1 MRKARRTRVPIESL
15 TPLRY
20 VIASDEDPSSDR
32 YLLDPHVRISLA
44 LDPTFVN
51 TIKNLG
57 ADPDGEWAFVWR
69 GGVKVDCPAVLAQ
82 LAPELLVTPAVARK
96 LRSEEDWALGVLTHR
111 LEIDDEIATLL
122 QQAPGHS
129 ASKSD
134 LRGLLRAN
142 RADTVGVN
150 RGPAVAFRISVSASG
165 NGGFK
170 FEVGTHSG
178 AGALDPL
185 GLGDDVDL
193 LGPGKK
199 AAVDVWTTVDIALRF
214 ADTCTR
220 VGVSVDSTVE
230 NPGLADAVLLQR
242 MPGSPGSARVVVGRD
257 VRGVAP
263 KWRIAEQLTS
273 DEILDADEAVEI
285 VDRAAAAG
293 ADVVGDPAVRDIL
306 RMAAPGEFFDER
318 LREYQEEACAL
329 HLATNIGYVNAV
341 APGLGKTVITL
352 VALEEYARRE
362 ARPTRSLIVVPSS
375 IRTQWSR
382 ETARWFPE
390 ATCHA
395 VDPKGVAA
403 ALAKIADAEVPSILL
418 VSYDTAKSKTDAII
432 EAGPWDDLIVDEA
445 RVLCGTSDRAKSLWR
460 IRAHAKRAVTLTG
473 TPIDRSIDDLGRLIA
488 FARDEHTLFH
498 RRRLSARFQPTTR
511 AGVEGIWATVGPT
524 LFRRD
529 RSAVAD
535 ELPEVQTEI
544 VVIDPTPAER
554 RLAEAARKHL
564 HDLYDQLFRVALPS
578 LTAEEQASL
587 IAARSQLNGGVRTA
601 RMAASDPFTVA
612 ASEGVIAM
620 LLQQAGLIEPALAN
634 GGTKRKHIADL
645 VDDLVENDEAVLV
658 FTEFSSAAENLI
670 NDLDEL
676 GVAVGGFM
684 GSMTQAAR
692 TKAQERFMAG
702 TLDCLVLTT
711 AGQKGLNLERA
722 TTVVNYELPWVPSEL
737 VQRVG
742 RAARIGST
750 AQHLSVLCPVMAGT
764 IEERVAE
771 VLLPRALAALA
782 VLDLHR
788 GVDIDQ
794 TELGLA
800 LGGII
805 EAADTLDASNAFLQ
819 QVRGILGTS

>member
-1 MRKARRTRVPIESL
+1 MPIESL

-44 LDPTFVN
+44 LDPTFVD
-51 TIKNLG
+51 TIKNFG
-57 ADPDGEWAFVWR
+57 GEPDGDWAFAWR
-69 GGVKVDCPAVLAQ
+69 GGALVDCPALLAR
-82 LAPELLVTPAVARK
+82 LAPELLVTSSVARK
-96 LRSEEDWALGVLTHR
+96 LRNEEDWALGVLTHR

-122 QQAPGHS
+122 QQVPGHP

-150 RGPAVAFRISVSASG
+150 RGPALAFRISVSASG

-178 AGALDPL
+178 AEALDPL
-185 GLGDDVDL
+185 GLGEGIDL

-199 AAVDVWTTVDIALRF
+199 VAIDVWTTVDIALRF
-214 ADTCTR
+214 ADTCVR
-220 VGVSVDSTVE
+220 VGVAVDSNVE
-230 NPGLADAVLLQR
+230 DPGLADAVLLQR
-242 MPGSPGSARVVVGRD
+242 IPGSPGSARVVLGRD

-263 KWRIAEQLTS
+263 KWRTAEQLTS
-273 DEILDADEAVEI
+273 DAILDADEAVEI
-285 VDRAAAAG
+285 VDQAAAAG
-293 ADVVGDPAVRDIL
+293 ADVVGDAAVRDIL
-306 RMAAPGEFFDER
+306 RMASPDEFFDER

-362 ARPTRSLIVVPSS
+362 ARSTRSLIVVPSS
-375 IRTQWSR
+375 IRTQWAR

-390 ATCHA
+390 AACHA

-418 VSYDTAKSKTDAII
+418 VSYDTAKSKADAII
-432 EAGPWDDLIVDEA
+432 EAGPWDDLIIDEA

-460 IRAHAKRAVTLTG
+460 IRASARRAVTLTG

-544 VVIDPTPAER
+544 VIIDPTPAER

-564 HDLYDQLFRVALPS
+564 HTLYDTLLELVGGTLSDEEKAAL
-578 LTAEEQASL
+578 AE
-587 IAARSQLNGGVRTA
+587 ARAQLNGGVRAA
-601 RMAASDPFTVA
+601 RMAASDPFTIA
-612 ASEGVIAM
+612 SSEGVIAM
-620 LLQQAGLIEPALAN
+620 LLQRADLIHPALAA
-634 GGTKRKHIADL
+634 GGTKRRHIVELVAEL
-645 VDDLVENDEAVLV
+645 VDNDEAVLV
-658 FTEFSSAAENLI
+658 FTEFSRAAGNLI
-670 NDLDEL
+670 DDLDEA
-676 GVAVGGFM
+676 GVAVGGFT
-684 GSMTQAAR
+684 GGMTPKAR
-692 TKAQERFMAG
+692 AGNQELFMDG
-702 TLDCLVLTT
+702 TLSCLVLTT
-711 AGQKGLNLERA
+711 TGQKGLNLERA
-722 TTVVNYELPWVPSEL
+722 TTIINYELPWVPSEL

-750 AQHLSVLCPVMAGT
+750 TQHLSVLCPVMAGT

-788 GVDIDQ
+788 GVDIDE